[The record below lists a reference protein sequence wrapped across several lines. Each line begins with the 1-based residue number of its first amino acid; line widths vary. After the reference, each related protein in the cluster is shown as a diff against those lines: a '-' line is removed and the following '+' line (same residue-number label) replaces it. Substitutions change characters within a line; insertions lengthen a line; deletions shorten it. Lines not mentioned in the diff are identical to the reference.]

1 MTTAN
6 ISQVSRT
13 SVVDPNSP
21 LKVSQVSRISVVNP
35 FIPLKVSQLCR
46 ITIIG
51 PLTVYC
57 WAEQTDNPGVYAV
70 TPVQLTGT

>member
-1 MTTAN
+1 MTTAKV
-6 ISQVSRT
+6 SQVSRT
-13 SVVDPNSP
+13 SVINANPA